1 MPGYDKRSWE
11 SAQDFPGKGAR
22 KLERRK
28 SNRSA
33 GKQPES
39 SFTSH
44 DPDHDQVGDLCQE
57 NVLGEKSYRVKID
70 IYRTVQARA
79 RGW

>member
-11 SAQDFPGKGAR
+11 SAQDFPGRGER
-22 KLERRK
+22 KLEKRK

-44 DPDHDQVGDLCQE
+44 DPDQVGDLCQE

-79 RGW
+79 WGW

>member
-11 SAQDFPGKGAR
+11 SAQDFPGKEER

-44 DPDHDQVGDLCQE
+44 DPDQVGDLCQE

-79 RGW
+79 WGW